1 MRDKSRGMVP
11 FGTLGPW
18 ITIFNTGP
26 IRTTIIY
33 LYEPWMKWLFNVL
46 QESLLDKN
54 WPADYSI
61 TFASSHTLS
70 LQEDIQAS
78 QPWLNVQILR
88 LILWG
93 VNSRKDLADI
103 YVLIGS
109 NKLTTVV
116 TSSSVSSSQPMRFPI
131 WKKSLLYFS
140 LFVGNFQLQSDVNSF
155 IINS

>member
-1 MRDKSRGMVP
+1 
-11 FGTLGPW
+11 
-18 ITIFNTGP
+18 
-26 IRTTIIY
+26 
-33 LYEPWMKWLFNVL
+33 MKWLFNVL

-78 QPWLNVQILR
+78 QPWLNVEILR

-93 VNSRKDLADI
+93 VNSLEDLADI

-131 WKKSLLYFS
+131 
-140 LFVGNFQLQSDVNSF
+140 
-155 IINS
+155 